1 MRDLTFEQ
9 HGDEFFVCLDCCIGS
24 GFRKPVSK
32 EFFETALAEF
42 ADDIESF
49 RRDIEKA
56 RKKWREAWEK
66 ANFLS

>member
-9 HGDEFFVCLDCCIGS
+9 HGD
-24 GFRKPVSK
+24 